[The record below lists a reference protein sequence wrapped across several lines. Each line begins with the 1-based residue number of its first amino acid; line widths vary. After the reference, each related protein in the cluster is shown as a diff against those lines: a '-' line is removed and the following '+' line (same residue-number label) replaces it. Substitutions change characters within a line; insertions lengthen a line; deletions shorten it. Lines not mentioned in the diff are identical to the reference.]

1 MDIGAD
7 GAARFDHFESDNRH
21 IRSDRRQHFA
31 EWSGR
36 SSFAVVEGLL
46 TDVGLG
52 VLGWGF
58 STRGGVR
65 VLGRS
70 SHGGSRL
77 PALDAHVFEGGPSV
91 LRWVHGV
98 CFSLWWR
105 GSLAGLSMV

>member
-1 MDIGAD
+1 M
-7 GAARFDHFESDNRH
+7 
-21 IRSDRRQHFA
+21 
-31 EWSGR
+31 W
-36 SSFAVVEGLL
+36 
-46 TDVGLG
+46 GLG

-65 VLGRS
+65 FVEWT

-77 PALDAHVFEGGPSV
+77 PALDAHVFEGGPCV

-105 GSLAGLSMV
+105 GSVGGSLYLYDVEGSTRSCLGRVLGWWSLLALLFASSVTF